1 MLVKTKPMTNY
12 ENMNKLLNF
21 LNVKNFSKTNLSNV
35 VDWEIASCMQDVVI
49 NKIKSLVQGVSSIF
63 LSYDE
68 ITISDQSW
76 FSMHVTWLKIGTK
89 FFYYYPCNEVLLGPL
104 LIIWSAFW
112 WMSWCFLVVWFWK
125 QLHPNWSNLKLM
137 WLNF

>member
-21 LNVKNFSKTNLSNV
+21 LNVKKFSNTNLSNV

-104 LIIWSAFW
+104 LII
-112 WMSWCFLVVWFWK
+112 
-125 QLHPNWSNLKLM
+125 
-137 WLNF
+137 